1 MRMIG
6 ESAIRDSKRVSTI
19 IAEHRDIA
27 EAVRDGDVAQAV
39 TAAKVH
45 HASTLRALGVAA
57 DDEETHPPT

>member
-1 MRMIG
+1 
-6 ESAIRDSKRVSTI
+6 
-19 IAEHRDIA
+19 
-27 EAVRDGDVAQAV
+27 V